1 MSSRRSMQTADEVR
15 RILSETLR
23 EKVKDPVLDARV
35 SFIEVRMSGDLAHA
49 NVYYSVLGDEE
60 KRKNVGVSLSK
71 AHGFFRRE
79 LGHKLH
85 SRLTPQIHF
94 IEDRTIAEGFQMDY
108 LIDQVIAQDK
118 DILKEKNSDPDAK
131 NRD

>member
-23 EKVKDPVLDARV
+23 NKVKDPVLDARV
-35 SFIEVRMSGDLAHA
+35 SFIEVRMSGDLANA

-60 KRKNVGVSLSK
+60 KRAAVGKSLNK

-79 LGHKLH
+79 LGHRMH

-94 IEDRTIAEGFQMDY
+94 IEDRTIAEGFVMDS
-108 LIDQVIAQDK
+108 LINKVIAADESMSADNDDIDQD
-118 DILKEKNSDPDAK
+118 
-131 NRD
+131 

>member
-23 EKVKDPVLDARV
+23 NKVKDPVLDARV

-60 KRKNVGVSLSK
+60 KRKDVSLSLSK

-94 IEDRTIAEGFQMDY
+94 IEDRTIAEGFA
-108 LIDQVIAQDK
+108 IDQLISKVVAD
-118 DILKEKNSDPDAK
+118 DESGTKEREDSSDELV
-131 NRD
+131 

>member
-23 EKVKDPVLDARV
+23 NKVKDPVLDARV
-35 SFIEVRMSGDLAHA
+35 SFIEVRMSGDLANA

-60 KRKNVGVSLSK
+60 KREAVSQSLSK

-79 LGHKLH
+79 LGSKLH

-94 IEDRTIAEGFQMDY
+94 IEDRTIAEGFAMDQ
-108 LIDQVIAQDK
+108 LISKVIAADQSGSK
-118 DILKEKNSDPDAK
+118 KNDANSQDPD
-131 NRD
+131 

>member
-1 MSSRRSMQTADEVR
+1 MSCRRSMQTADEVR

-23 EKVKDPVLDARV
+23 NKVKDPVLDARV

-49 NVYYSVLGDEE
+49 NVYYSVLGDEG
-60 KRKNVGVSLSK
+60 KRKDVSLSLSK

-94 IEDRTIAEGFQMDY
+94 IEDRTIAEGFA
-108 LIDQVIAQDK
+108 IDQLISKVIADDQSGTKDKEDNSEDQD
-118 DILKEKNSDPDAK
+118 
-131 NRD
+131 

>member
-23 EKVKDPVLDARV
+23 NKVKDPVLDARV

-49 NVYYSVLGDEE
+49 NVYYSVLGDDE
-60 KRKNVGVSLSK
+60 KRKAVSLSLSK

-79 LGHKLH
+79 LGRKLN

-94 IEDRTIAEGFQMDY
+94 IEDRTIAEGFA
-108 LIDQVIAQDK
+108 IDQLINKALADDQAGPQGDSE
-118 DILKEKNSDPDAK
+118 D
-131 NRD
+131 NRDPS